1 MAFFQESK
9 PGREPFFH
17 APPVV
22 FWLIGLILLSHGART
37 LLFPVPD
44 ADRILVDY
52 AFIPERFTRAET
64 WLTYLFLHGSWTHA
78 GINSLWLLA
87 FGPPV
92 AGRLGTLRFLLFYVF
107 CGCAAALAQLGSDWG
122 SPIPVVGA
130 SGAIAGLMG
139 GAIRIL
145 YGGRWPGFGP
155 PPPLAPILSRPVL
168 LFTGLWAMINVVAG
182 LTGLGLTGE
191 GQLVAWV
198 AHMGGFAA
206 GLLAIG
212 FFDPSVPSESGRLRP
227 ERLDAM

>member
-1 MAFFQESK
+1 MAFFQEQ
-9 PGREPFFH
+9 GDQREPFFR
-17 APPVV
+17 APAIV
-22 FWLIGLILLSHGART
+22 FWLIGLILVSHAART
-37 LLFPVPD
+37 LLFPEPA
-44 ADRILVDY
+44 ADQLLIDH
-52 AFIPERFTRAET
+52 AFIPDRFTRADT
-64 WLTYLFLHGSWTHA
+64 WVTYLFLHGSWTHA

-92 AGRLGTLRFLLFYVF
+92 AGRLGTPRFLLFYLV
-107 CGCAAALAQLGSDWG
+107 CGFAAALAQLASDWG
-122 SPIPVVGA
+122 SSVPVVGA

-155 PPPLAPILSRPVL
+155 PPPLAPILSRPLL
-168 LFTGLWAMINVVAG
+168 LFSGLWLAVNVVAG

-191 GQLVAWV
+191 GEVVAWV

-212 FFDPSVPSESGRLRP
+212 FFDPAAPSDSGRVRP
-227 ERLDAM
+227 EGLDAM